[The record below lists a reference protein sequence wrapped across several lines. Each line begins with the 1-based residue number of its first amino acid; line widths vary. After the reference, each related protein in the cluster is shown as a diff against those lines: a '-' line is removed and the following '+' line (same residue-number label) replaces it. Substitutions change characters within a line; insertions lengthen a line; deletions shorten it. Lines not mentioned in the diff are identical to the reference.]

1 MALNNRGLGRGIQAL
16 FEGARIP
23 ENGNGEEGTAFR
35 LLPITAI
42 IPNPDQPRKTFDQE
56 QLEELAA
63 SIRTH
68 GILQPLLVRA
78 SAQSG
83 TYQLIAGERRLRAAK
98 LAGLS
103 EAPALVRALTDQET
117 LIVAL
122 LENLQRED
130 LNPIEEARGLE
141 ALRHAMNAG
150 IEELAETLGQ
160 ARSTIS
166 NSLRLLGL
174 APEIQKDVAERRL
187 STSHA
192 KILAG
197 LPQATALILREKIL
211 ADNLTTRQT
220 TEVATFWHE
229 NQRFPWEAGT
239 PKKTRTQKPANP
251 WLSGLGRA
259 ITARLGCTASVNGN
273 GKSGK
278 IVLNYASNAQL
289 NEILEKMGLKRE
301 DEAFETASS

>member
-35 LLPITAI
+35 LLPISAI

-63 SIRTH
+63 SIRAH

-174 APEIQKDVAERRL
+174 APAIQEDVAERRL

-197 LPQATALILREKIL
+197 LPQAPALILREKIL

-220 TEVATFWHE
+220 TEAATFWHE